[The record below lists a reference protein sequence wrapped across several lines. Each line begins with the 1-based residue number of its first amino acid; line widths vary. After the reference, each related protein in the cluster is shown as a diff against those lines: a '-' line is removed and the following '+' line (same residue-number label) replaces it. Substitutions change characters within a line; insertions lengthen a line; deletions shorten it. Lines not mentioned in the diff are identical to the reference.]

1 MLGYRHR
8 FIRSSR
14 PCQRSFLQPFVQE
27 QKSVAFPQESL
38 DPVTAPAAEQ
48 EQYIPF
54 KRVHLITAF
63 DDLRQSGDP
72 FSKISIA
79 YLSLCED
86 NAVYPHRIII
96 LIFSK
101 TVYFAHLSKEKM
113 RITY

>member
-54 KRVHLITAF
+54 KGIHPITAF
-63 DDLRQSGDP
+63 DDLRQPGDS
-72 FSKISIA
+72 FSKISITA
-79 YLSLCED
+79 DHDEFLY
-86 NAVYPHRIII
+86 AVR
-96 LIFSK
+96 LIEHE
-101 TVYFAHLSKEKM
+101 TPP
-113 RITY
+113 

>member
-1 MLGYRHR
+1 MLREGTGFSKAYIAVGFTDMRLG
-8 FIRSSR
+8 IDS
-14 PCQRSFLQPFVQE
+14 L
-27 QKSVAFPQESL
+27 ALLIQESL

-79 YLSLCED
+79 TDHDELLY
-86 NAVYPHRIII
+86 AVCFIKHGTPP
-96 LIFSK
+96 
-101 TVYFAHLSKEKM
+101 
-113 RITY
+113 

>member
-8 FIRSSR
+8 
-14 PCQRSFLQPFVQE
+14 
-27 QKSVAFPQESL
+27 L

-79 YLSLCED
+79 TDHDELL
-86 NAVYPHRIII
+86 
-96 LIFSK
+96 
-101 TVYFAHLSKEKM
+101 
-113 RITY
+113 